1 MSPSE
6 TDLPVWDMRMMLL
19 IHSALLRD
27 FNLIR
32 DALDDAPTT
41 ALLERWQLAR
51 DILHHHQQA
60 EDASLWPLL
69 ESRAA
74 DDDEAR
80 GVLMAMQS
88 EHGEIDPLVATVDE
102 SIEQGVDLAILRRR
116 LGTLIA
122 AMQAH
127 FAHEEQAALPLL
139 ARSVPLARRREF
151 ERQQRDSM
159 DPEQRLMFFPWLVDG
174 ADSADADFVWTKVPW
189 FVRRLVRG
197 KGERQYQELTLA
209 AFGEDV

>member
-1 MSPSE
+1 MSPPE
-6 TDLPVWDMRMMLL
+6 TDLPAWDMRMMLL
-19 IHSALLRD
+19 IHAALLRD

-32 DALDDAPTT
+32 ESLDEPPTS
-41 ALLERWQLAR
+41 ALLARWQLAR

-60 EDASLWPLL
+60 EDSSLWPLL

-88 EHGEIDPLVATVDE
+88 EHSGIDPMVAVVDE
-102 SIEQGVDLAILRRR
+102 SITAGIDLAILRRQLDR
-116 LGTLIA
+116 LIA

-139 ARSVPLARRREF
+139 ARSVPLAQRREF
-151 ERQQRDSM
+151 ERQQRESI

-174 ADSADADFVWTKVPW
+174 ADTADADFVWTKVPW

-197 KGERQYQELTLA
+197 KGERQYRELTLA
-209 AFGEDV
+209 AFGEEA

>member
-1 MSPSE
+1 MSPPE
-6 TDLPVWDMRMMLL
+6 TDLPAWDMRMMLL
-19 IHSALLRD
+19 IHAALLRD

-32 DALDDAPTT
+32 ESLDEPPTS
-41 ALLERWQLAR
+41 ALLARWQLAR

-60 EDASLWPLL
+60 EDSSLWPLL

-88 EHGEIDPLVATVDE
+88 EHSGIDPMVAVVDE
-102 SIEQGVDLAILRRR
+102 SITAGIDLAILRRQLDR
-116 LGTLIA
+116 LIA

-127 FAHEEQAALPLL
+127 FAHEEHAALPLL
-139 ARSVPLARRREF
+139 ARSVPLAQRREF
-151 ERQQRDSM
+151 ERQQRESI

-174 ADSADADFVWTKVPW
+174 ADTADADFVWTKVPW

-197 KGERQYQELTLA
+197 KGERQYRELTLA
-209 AFGEDV
+209 AFGEEA

>member
-1 MSPSE
+1 MSPPE
-6 TDLPVWDMRMMLL
+6 TDLPAWDMRMMLL
-19 IHSALLRD
+19 IHAALLRD
-27 FNLIR
+27 FKLIR
-32 DALDDAPTT
+32 ESLDEPPTS
-41 ALLERWQLAR
+41 ALLARWQLAR

-60 EDASLWPLL
+60 EDSSLWPLL

-88 EHGEIDPLVATVDE
+88 EHREIDPMVAVVDE
-102 SIEQGVDLAILRRR
+102 SITQGADLAILRRQLDR
-116 LGTLIA
+116 LIA

-127 FAHEEQAALPLL
+127 FAHEEQAAMPLL
-139 ARSVPLARRREF
+139 ARSVPLAQRREF
-151 ERQQRDSM
+151 ERQQRESI

-174 ADSADADFVWTKVPW
+174 ADTADAAFVWTTVPW

-197 KGERQYQELTLA
+197 KGERQYRELTLA
-209 AFGEDV
+209 AFGEEA